1 MSPDPQSVT
10 PTLGVTRVK
19 QLLILSTFGI
29 VLTGCAL
36 AAGRDVRAY
45 SACLARHPGETA
57 LCEGP
62 RQAYEVDVAT
72 LQAGAAS
79 INPPTVAIH

>member
-1 MSPDPQSVT
+1 MSPDPRSVT

-19 QLLILSTFGI
+19 QLLILSTLGI

-45 SACLARHPGETA
+45 SACLARHPSETA
-57 LCEGP
+57 LCERP
-62 RQAYEVDVAT
+62 RQAYEVDAAT
-72 LQAGAAS
+72 LQAGAGS

>member
-10 PTLGVTRVK
+10 ATLGVTRVK
-19 QLLILSTFGI
+19 QLLLSTLGI

-45 SACLARHPGETA
+45 SACLARHPSETA
-57 LCEGP
+57 LCERP
-62 RQAYEVDVAT
+62 RQAYEVDAAT
-72 LQAGAAS
+72 LQAGAGS
-79 INPPTVAIH
+79 INPPTVSIH